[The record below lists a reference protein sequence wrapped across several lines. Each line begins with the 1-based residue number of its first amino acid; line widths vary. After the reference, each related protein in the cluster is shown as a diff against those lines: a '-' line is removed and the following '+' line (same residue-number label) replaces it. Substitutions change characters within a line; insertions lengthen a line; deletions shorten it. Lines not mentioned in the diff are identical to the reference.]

1 MTYTLQLETPV
12 GPVTIT
18 ATGEAVTQIR
28 FGTAVPEGSA
38 AVPET
43 AATPLLLKAAAQ
55 LREYFAGTRR
65 DFSLPL
71 APAGTPFQQ
80 SVWQAL
86 QTIPYGETRT
96 YGHIAIQIGHNKSFR
111 AVGMANNRNPIVIV
125 IPCHRVLG
133 YDGKLTG
140 YAGGLDSRS
149 GCSPWKSGDNAP
161 RRQAR
166 KTQSHP
172 HEKMRGTVSR
182 APHLHIPPGQSPNA
196 KALMPS

>member
-86 QTIPYGETRT
+86 QTIPYSETRT
-96 YGHIAIQIGHNKSFR
+96 YGHIAMQIGHNKSFR
-111 AVGMANNRNPIVIV
+111 AVGMANNATPSSSSFPATASWATTASSRATPE
-125 IPCHRVLG
+125 G
-133 YDGKLTG
+133 ST
-140 YAGGLDSRS
+140 SRS

-166 KTQSHP
+166 KPQSHP